1 MSKKPVQTRHW
12 LLGAA
17 LAVTVAATLW
27 ASQSEEDVAVQP
39 IAGKSRAAAP
49 GKAPSKEVAAEPLA
63 VVSWNPVRREPW
75 ATPPDSQF
83 AAWAP
88 PPPPR
93 VVAEPPPPPPPPM
106 APAFPYQ
113 LIGRMVDGEQTLAL
127 LAGPTRSLAV
137 RAGELIDGQWKV
149 DQISTSG
156 LAVTWQPAQLKQT
169 IAFRP
174 TP

>member
-1 MSKKPVQTRHW
+1 MNNKPLRTRHW
-12 LLGAA
+12 LLGTA
-17 LAVTVAATLW
+17 LAATVAATLW

-39 IAGKSRAAAP
+39 VAGKSRTPQGQAP
-49 GKAPSKEVAAEPLA
+49 AKSVATTEPLA
-63 VVSWNPVRREPW
+63 AVSWNPVRREPW
-75 ATPPDSQF
+75 ATPPDTQF

-93 VVAEPPPPPPPPM
+93 VVAQPPPPPPPPM

-149 DQISTSG
+149 DQINTSG

>member
-1 MSKKPVQTRHW
+1 MNRSLQTRHW

-17 LAVTVAATLW
+17 LAATVAATLW
-27 ASQSEEDVAVQP
+27 AARSEEETAVQP
-39 IAGKSRAAAP
+39 VAGKSRAPQGRAPARDAAS
-49 GKAPSKEVAAEPLA
+49 APLA
-63 VVSWNPVRREPW
+63 SIGWNPVQRQPW
-75 ATPPDSQF
+75 AAPPDSQF
-83 AAWAP
+83 AAWSP

-93 VVAEPPPPPPPPM
+93 AAAPPPPPPPPPPT

-113 LIGRMVDGEQTLAL
+113 LIGRLVDGEQALAL

-149 DQISTSG
+149 EQISTSG
-156 LAVTWQPAQLKQT
+156 LELTWQPAQLKQT